1 MSEMLQYIF
10 GTMTEAEKA
19 LGQMQKIVK
28 KARTTSRKSFALSVI
43 GAGIAVASYIHVK
56 QLEERVEALEETIRS
71 MTEYDDEETE
81 DEEVQ

>member
-28 KARTTSRKSFALSVI
+28 KNRTTSRKGFVLSVI
-43 GAGIAVASYIHVK
+43 GAGFAVASYIHTK
-56 QLEERVEALEETIRS
+56 QLQERVDILEETLRS
-71 MTEYDDEETE
+71 MTEYE
-81 DEEVQ
+81 DEEAENEEVQ